1 MPAAGEG
8 EGGEG
13 GGSSSSL
20 SATIVPPHTRTIV
33 ELGMGDG
40 RLIEALARGDPQTVY
55 VGIELDL
62 EQCAQAKSRTS
73 GLQNVFVVQGSF
85 ADIVPRFPDG
95 SIDGFIA
102 VLPDPSFIDEKKE
115 EQWRPFYQTMYAK
128 LKKPGAFR
136 LVTELTDELLQPV
149 GKDEFDLWTVWLIET
164 FRSMGFKAV
173 EANEGSPEEYSSGCL
188 DQFRGDPQRIRL
200 LTLDLVK

>member
-1 MPAAGEG
+1 M
-8 EGGEG
+8 
-13 GGSSSSL
+13 

-102 VLPDPSFIDEKKE
+102 VLPDPSFVDEKKE
-115 EQWRPFYQTMYAK
+115 EQWRPFYQTVYAK

-136 LVTELTDELLQPV
+136 LVTELTDELLHLSARTSLTC
-149 GKDEFDLWTVWLIET
+149 G
-164 FRSMGFKAV
+164 RSGSSKPSGRWVSRQSRQTKARRKSILR
-173 EANEGSPEEYSSGCL
+173 AASTSSGAT
-188 DQFRGDPQRIRL
+188 RSASGS
-200 LTLDLVK
+200 